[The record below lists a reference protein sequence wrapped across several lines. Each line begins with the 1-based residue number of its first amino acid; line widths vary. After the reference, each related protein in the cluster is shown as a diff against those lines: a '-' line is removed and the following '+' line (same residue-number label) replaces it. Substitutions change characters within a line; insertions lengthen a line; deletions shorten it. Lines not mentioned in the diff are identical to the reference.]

1 MASNEGRKKDVSTS
15 SGVNKKKQKIQKR
28 LSALSEVLLE
38 QDEVREMKEN
48 QSKVKDDV
56 SLKNVKEEGFMGK
69 LKNLYDEA
77 DKMAASQ
84 ALIMNKELE
93 DLGVL
98 EKITDETG
106 LKVIG
111 KEAAAKL
118 KDKKE

>member
-1 MASNEGRKKDVSTS
+1 LASNEGRKKDVSTS